1 MTGIGVAAGATEL
14 GDLVVEMRSVNG
26 RGLVVK
32 PRLTPEAQG
41 MEAAIERVI
50 RDRLRRGTVVVVIER
65 RQGAAAGPADEVVDR
80 ARAEL
85 VARRLREL
93 CEALGFEEGPR
104 LADVLAAP
112 GVLRRPEDARSRLA
126 IEPPPGVQA
135 LLEQALEALVEARE
149 AEGRALVDVLRAQA
163 REFAGLVAGA
173 RKLAPAVVERYRA
186 RLLRR
191 VNEFLDERGR
201 TLTESDVIREVA
213 LFADRA
219 DVDEELE
226 RLEIHL
232 DRLER
237 LLSQGGPVGRALDF
251 LLQEMLR
258 EANTLGAKSP
268 DAEMSQLVVDMKTA
282 VERLKEQAAN
292 LE

>member
-1 MTGIGVAAGATEL
+1 MTGVGVAAGATEL

-32 PRLTPEAQG
+32 PRLAPEVQG
-41 MEAAIERVI
+41 MEAAIERVV
-50 RDRLRRGTVVVVIER
+50 RDRLQRGTVVVVVER
-65 RQGAAAGPADEVVDR
+65 RPGGVASSEEVVDR

-93 CEALGFEEGPR
+93 CEALDLEDEPR
-104 LADVLAAP
+104 LADVLAVP
-112 GVLRRPEDARSRLA
+112 GVLRRPEETRSRLSTQ
-126 IEPPPGVQA
+126 PPAGVRA
-135 LLEQALEALVEARE
+135 LLEQALDALVEARE
-149 AEGRALVDVLRAQA
+149 AEGRALVDALRAQA
-163 REFAGLVAGA
+163 RELEGLVVRA
-173 RKLAPAVVERYRA
+173 RALAPRVVERYRE

-191 VNEFLDERGR
+191 VNEFLADRGQ
-201 TLTESDVIREVA
+201 TLSEADVVREVA

-219 DVDEELE
+219 DVEEELE

-232 DRLER
+232 QRLDRVLAE
-237 LLSQGGPVGRALDF
+237 GGPVGRSLDF

-258 EANTLGAKSP
+258 EANTLGSKSP
-268 DAEMSQLVVDMKTA
+268 DAEMAQLVVDMKTA
-282 VERLKEQAAN
+282 IDRLKEQAAN